1 MFLPSSRGDGGSC
14 EPRPWRRARVL
25 WGTPAR
31 ETPCPVPLPVKVSA
45 ATRLCT
51 LAVWPPASYWPSL
64 SSVPAMVPSRCHRHP
79 HVAAGQLS
87 TRPPLGIAGAALHPR
102 LISPS
107 ELPPGPKFTDPSQ
120 RLLLQWGLGEGGPF
134 APPSGGGGGAGWRS
148 GGSGAGGGH
157 TEGAEETLGLGDFLA
172 PPGAGCAPR
181 ASPRPSDCGRP
192 GFVRPRLSSDI
203 VPE

>member
-1 MFLPSSRGDGGSC
+1 METAAPASPGPGGGPGCCGGRLHGRPHALYPCRSRSALPPGS
-14 EPRPWRRARVL
+14 AR
-25 WGTPAR
+25 
-31 ETPCPVPLPVKVSA
+31 
-45 ATRLCT
+45 

-87 TRPPLGIAGAALHPR
+87 TRPPLGIAGAPPPPSPVLFLHRTPSR
-102 LISPS
+102 AEVHRPLPETSSPV
-107 ELPPGPKFTDPSQ
+107 GV
-120 RLLLQWGLGEGGPF
+120 GGGGPF

-172 PPGAGCAPR
+172 PPGAGCAP
-181 ASPRPSDCGRP
+181 A
-192 GFVRPRLSSDI
+192 RPRGPVIADGRDLCVPGYLLTLFQSD
-203 VPE
+203 